1 MNLLNKS
8 DSLQP
13 VLMVIDKFSKISYV
27 HLYTN
32 NQDDLSSGDLA
43 NQKSQQL
50 NWAKKHNIK
59 TT

>member
-27 HLYTN
+27 HLHTN
-32 NQDDLSSGDLA
+32 DDLSSGDLA
-43 NQKSQQL
+43 NQKSQQF

>member
-13 VLMVIDKFSKISYV
+13 VLMVVDKFSKISYV
-27 HLYTN
+27 HLHTN